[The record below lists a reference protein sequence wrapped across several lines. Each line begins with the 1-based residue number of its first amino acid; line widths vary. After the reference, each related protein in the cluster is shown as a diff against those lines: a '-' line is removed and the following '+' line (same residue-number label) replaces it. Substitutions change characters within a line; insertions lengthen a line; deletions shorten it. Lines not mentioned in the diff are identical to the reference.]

1 MSEAGVFEAARGRV
15 KPVLMPVGHFD
26 ERLCIAIVGW
36 ADQVGYWA
44 RAATSKPLSC
54 LPNDLGHAV
63 FSFGSLV
70 AADFMHWCGKGL
82 SADDWVPPLGGLL
95 AGEWLEV
102 EGFDAADVVRI
113 SMSLASLHPAEGL
126 SEGRSDQP
134 VVAPR
139 TSDESRFLEEVRT
152 EVQRTRPGLVRG
164 FRRPLS
170 LTGKVSAGEIDFVG
184 HHYIT
189 CYAAVNPKG
198 KVANRVQTAA
208 AALWRLARARDAFGF
223 AAPGVVELTAWIP
236 PRGLPIFSAHD
247 YQVADETIAELQAQA
262 AREDLRVFPVG
273 DAGTACRRLVDFEA
287 ESSTH

>member
-1 MSEAGVFEAARGRV
+1 MNEPRPIEVAQGRV

-26 ERLCIAIVGW
+26 EKICIALVGW
-36 ADQVGYWA
+36 TEKHGSWA
-44 RAATSKPLSC
+44 RAATGKPLSC

-82 SADDWVPPLGGLL
+82 APDDWVPPLGGLFS
-95 AGEWLEV
+95 GEWVDV
-102 EGFDAADVVRI
+102 EGFDADDVVRI
-113 SMSLASLHPAEGL
+113 SMSLAALHPAEGL
-126 SEGRSDQP
+126 SEDRSEQP

-139 TSDESRFLEEVRT
+139 TSDESRFLDEVRT
-152 EVQRTRPGLVRG
+152 EVQRTKPGLLRG
-164 FRRPLS
+164 FRKPLS
-170 LTGKVSAGEIDFVG
+170 LTGKASAGEIDFVG

-189 CYAAVNPKG
+189 CYAAVNPRG

-223 AAPGVVELTAWIP
+223 AAPGVIELTAWIP

-273 DAGTACRRLVDFEA
+273 DAGTACRRLVQFEA
-287 ESSTH
+287 ESATH